1 MFNSEMRGETD
12 MDTCC
17 EIEWVGLYRGT
28 EEVKAEAEGTGVCSV
43 NSNKLE
49 PLEPQISIA
58 AVYTIRQRLSQYYIM
73 IMVAT
78 IYYLACKVRKIIYI
92 Q

>member
-1 MFNSEMRGETD
+1 M
-12 MDTCC
+12 
-17 EIEWVGLYRGT
+17 GLYRGT

-58 AVYTIRQRLSQYYIM
+58 VVYTIRQRLSQYYIM

-78 IYYLACKVRKIIYI
+78 IYYLACKVNHPRKNCLPSDCCFLEYLLTANS
-92 Q
+92 